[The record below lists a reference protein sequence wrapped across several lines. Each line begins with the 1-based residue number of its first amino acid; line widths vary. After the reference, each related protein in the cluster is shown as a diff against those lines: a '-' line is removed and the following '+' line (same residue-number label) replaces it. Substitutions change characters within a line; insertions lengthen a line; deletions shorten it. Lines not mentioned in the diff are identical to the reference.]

1 MEIRESSLSTKELM
15 VRYSLSKATVLKWRK
30 RENPEDLSHR
40 PHKLH
45 TTLSTVQEW
54 IVCELRRMLML
65 PLDDL
70 LTVTREF
77 MNPKVS
83 RAGIERLLKREGMA
97 SLRTVMQEQKKA
109 GKPTEKKSFKDYAP
123 GYIHMDIKYLPQMPD
138 QSSRSYLFVA
148 IDRATRWVFM
158 HVYPDQT
165 EKSSVDFL
173 ARLHKACP
181 FTIEKLLTDNG
192 TQFTDRFTSRTKEP
206 TGRHVFDQ
214 ACAKAGIEHRLIKP
228 RHPQTNGMVE
238 RFNGRISELVQ
249 QTRFG
254 SIKELEL
261 TLENY
266 LLAYNCHIPQRSLDH
281 LCPADALKKWQ
292 KERPELFNKKLNNH
306 PRLDR

>member
-1 MEIRESSLSTKELM
+1 MC
-15 VRYSLSKATVLKWRK
+15 YSLSKATVLKWKK
-30 RENPEDLSHR
+30 RENTEDLSHR

-97 SLRTVMQEQKKA
+97 SLRTIMKEQKKG
-109 GKPTEKKSFKDYAP
+109 GKSTEKKSFKDYAP

-173 ARLHKACP
+173 ARLNKACP
-181 FTIEKLLTDNG
+181 FKIEKLLTDNG

-238 RFNGRISELVQ
+238 RFNSRISELVQ

-261 TLENY
+261 TLKDY
-266 LLAYNCHIPQRSLDH
+266 LQAYNCHIPQRSLDH
-281 LCPADALKKWQ
+281 LCPADAVKKWQ
-292 KERPELFNKKLNNH
+292 KEKPELFNKKPNNH
-306 PRLDR
+306 PRLDIYANQRVVRVAVV